1 MLGPGKGK
9 KTAEKQGQDVLQVF
23 GMFYFAILD
32 SVFQSHKHA
41 PTVVVSNML
50 ILLFLVKL
58 GPCLL

>member
-1 MLGPGKGK
+1 MLGPGKDK

-41 PTVVVSNML
+41 PTVVVLNML